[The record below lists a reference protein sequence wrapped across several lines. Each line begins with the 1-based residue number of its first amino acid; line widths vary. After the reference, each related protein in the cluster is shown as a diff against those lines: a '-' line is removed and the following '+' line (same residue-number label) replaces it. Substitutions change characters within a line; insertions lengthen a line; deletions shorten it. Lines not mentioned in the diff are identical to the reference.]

1 MMLVLEPEATTP
13 ARPGGRR
20 RLLLLVVP
28 IVALV
33 IASNVGDALTTTWAD
48 RHPLALVMLNARNR
62 VLILTTNQLDAGSYY
77 VAATFRLL
85 LSDPLFFLLGM
96 WYGDAAVRWAERK
109 SPSYGGMLRTFERWF
124 GRASYPLVFIAP
136 NNFIC
141 LFAGAAGMRVSVFVV
156 LNVTGTLARLYA
168 IRWLGD
174 AFQRPI
180 DAVLHFFARYRLLL
194 LVLSVA
200 FVAFTVWNDSR
211 RGRGDLD
218 AALELESELE
228 GEEE

>member
-1 MMLVLEPEATTP
+1 MMLVLEPEANLP

-136 NNFIC
+136 NNFIR

>member
-1 MMLVLEPEATTP
+1 MLVLEPEATTP

-20 RLLLLVVP
+20 RLLMLVVP

-62 VLILTTNQLDAGSYY
+62 VLILTTNQLDAVPYY
-77 VAATFRLL
+77 VVATIRLL

-136 NNFIC
+136 NNFVC
-141 LFAGAAGMRVSVFVV
+141 LFAGAAGMRVSIFVV
-156 LNVTGTLARLYA
+156 LNVTGTLVRLYA

-180 DAVLHFFARYRLLL
+180 DAVLHFFARYRLILL
-194 LVLSVA
+194 LLSIALVA
-200 FVAFTVWNDSR
+200 LTVWNDSR
-211 RGRGDLD
+211 KGRGDLE

-228 GEEE
+228 GDEE